1 MIRHYIKIAW
11 RNLARQKGL
20 AFINILGLSIGLAC
34 FSLFLLYTVNEFSFD
49 RFHANASRIYRVYD
63 WWAYSDRE
71 GSEPSSATPL
81 GPAMKQDLAD
91 VADFVR
97 ISPGGEKLIRVDNQ
111 VQRIQVSF
119 ADPQLF
125 SVFTFPL
132 IEGNAA
138 AALESPKHIV
148 LTREKAIQL
157 FGKTDVVGKTV
168 EIRNGD
174 QFEPFEVGAVA
185 ENIPVN
191 SSIRFDILGNF
202 NYVLNSDFGR
212 ASINDWNMTIGISVY
227 VLLHENSSLMNDPA
241 RLASF
246 RQKYFPAETSVNQEK
261 SGKPKAGNLPNG
273 YGLQP
278 LTDVHTGIK
287 IDKWGASDPKHSWI
301 LISIAIGV
309 LLIACINF
317 ITLAVSR
324 SAGRSKEVGIRKV
337 TGGHRYQLIY
347 QFLSESLL
355 MSIIS
360 AILGLILAYSVLPF
374 FNELSGRSLS
384 FSFSRYPE
392 MIGILSGVILLVGV
406 LAGLYPALAISG
418 FQPSEVLK
426 SKLRFSGS
434 NLFTKSLVSFQF
446 VLSIGLIISMIVI
459 MRQLSFM
466 QSKDLGFDKE
476 NVVMI
481 NTQGL
486 DIQKN
491 YPVFK
496 QTLKSESSVLGIAGS
511 VIGLGNGEGQMGRGY
526 KFENKVETVIEYPID
541 SDFLEVLGMQLV
553 AGRNFNPEIASDA
566 ISSVIVNETL
576 VRNVLGNNPEE
587 ALGKEFTSGK
597 EGNRKVII
605 GVTRDFNF
613 ENLTRNVRSQM
624 FLYPANFKPNALFVR
639 INPGDPSKALAV
651 LTAAW
656 KTISPDLPIKYS
668 FLDQKFD
675 DFYQKEKRWSNIVA
689 WAGGICIFLA
699 CMGLVGLTSLA
710 VINRSTEIGIRKVN
724 GARISEVMILLNSG
738 FVKWVAV
745 AFIIATP
752 TAWYAMHKWLQNFA
766 YKTELS
772 WWIFALAGLLAL
784 GIALLTVSFQSWKA
798 ATKNPV
804 EALRY
809 E

>member
-1 MIRHYIKIAW
+1 MIRHYIKIAI
-11 RNLARQKGL
+11 RNLARQKAL
-20 AFINILGLSIGLAC
+20 ALINILGLSIGLAC

-81 GPAMKQDLAD
+81 GPAMKQDLSD

-97 ISPGGEKLIRVDNQ
+97 INSSGKRLIRVGNRI
-111 VQRIQVSF
+111 QRIDVSF

-132 IEGNAA
+132 IEGNEST
-138 AALESPKHIV
+138 ALESPNHIV

-157 FGKTDVVGKTV
+157 FGETDVVGKTV
-168 EIRNGD
+168 EIRTGD
-174 QFEPFEVGAVA
+174 QFEAFEVGAVA

-202 NYVLNSDFGR
+202 NYVLNSDYGR
-212 ASINDWNMTIGISVY
+212 ASINDWNMTIGISVF
-227 VLLHENSSLMNDPA
+227 VMLHENSTLMNEPA

-246 RQKYFPAETSVNQEK
+246 RQKYFPAEVSTIQK
-261 SGKPKAGNLPNG
+261 KGKTGSLPNG

-287 IDKWGASDPKHSWI
+287 IDKWGASDPKNSWI

-317 ITLAVSR
+317 ITLAISR
-324 SAGRSKEVGIRKV
+324 SARRSKEVGIRKV
-337 TGGHRYQLIY
+337 TGSHRYQLVY

-355 MSIIS
+355 LSVIS
-360 AILGLILAYSVLPF
+360 AVLGILLAYALLPF

-384 FSFSRYPE
+384 FSFSQYPE
-392 MIGILSGVILLVGV
+392 MIGILSGVVLLVG
-406 LAGLYPALAISG
+406 LLSGIYPALAISG
-418 FQPSEVLK
+418 FKPSEVLK
-426 SKLRFSGS
+426 SNLRFSGS
-434 NLFTKSLVSFQF
+434 NLFTKSLVTFQF
-446 VLSIGLIISMIVI
+446 VLSIGLIISMIII
-459 MRQLSFM
+459 MRQLAFM
-466 QSKDLGFDKE
+466 RSKDLGFDKE

-481 NTQGL
+481 DTQSL

-526 KFENKVETVIEYPID
+526 KFENRVETVIEYPID

-576 VRNVLGNNPEE
+576 VRNALGTNPEE

-613 ENLTRNVRSQM
+613 EDLTRTVRSQM
-624 FLYPANFKPNALFVR
+624 FLFPSDFKPNALFVR

-699 CMGLVGLTSLA
+699 CMGLIGLTSLA

-724 GARISEVMILLNSG
+724 GARVSEVMTMLNKD
-738 FVKWVAV
+738 FIKWVAV

-752 TAWYAMHKWLQNFA
+752 IAWFAMHKWLESFA
-766 YKTELS
+766 YRTELS
-772 WWIFALAGLLAL
+772 WWIFALSGILAL
-784 GIALLTVSFQSWKA
+784 GIALLTVSWQSWKA
-798 ATKNPV
+798 ATRNPV

>member
-1 MIRHYIKIAW
+1 MIRHYIKIAI
-11 RNLARQKGL
+11 RNLARQKAL
-20 AFINILGLSIGLAC
+20 ALINTLGLSIGLAC
-34 FSLFLLYTVNEFSFD
+34 FCLFLLYTVNEFSFD

-63 WWAYSDRE
+63 WWAYTDRE

-81 GPAMKQDLAD
+81 GPAMKQDLSD

-97 ISPGGEKLIRVDNQ
+97 INSSDKKLIRVGNRI
-111 VQRIQVSF
+111 QRIDVSF

-132 IEGNAA
+132 IEGNATT
-138 AALESPKHIV
+138 ALESPNHIV

-157 FGKTDVVGKTV
+157 FGRTDVVGKTV
-168 EIRNGD
+168 EIRTGD

-202 NYVLNSDFGR
+202 NYVLNSEYGR
-212 ASINDWNMTIGISVY
+212 ASLNDWNMTIGISVF
-227 VLLHENSSLMNDPA
+227 VMLNENSTLMNEPA

-246 RQKYFPAETSVNQEK
+246 RHKYFPAEVSAIQEK
-261 SGKPKAGNLPNG
+261 SKTGSLPNG

-278 LTDVHTGIK
+278 LTDVHTGVK
-287 IDKWGASDPKHSWI
+287 IDKWGASDPKNSWI

-317 ITLAVSR
+317 ITLAISR

-337 TGGHRYQLIY
+337 TGSHRYQLVY

-355 MSIIS
+355 LSVIS
-360 AILGLILAYSVLPF
+360 AVLGIVLAYALLPF

-384 FSFSRYPE
+384 FSFSQYPE
-392 MIGILSGVILLVGV
+392 MIGILSGVVLLVG
-406 LAGLYPALAISG
+406 LLSGIYPALAISG
-418 FQPSEVLK
+418 FKPSEVLK
-426 SKLRFSGS
+426 SNLRFSGS

-459 MRQLSFM
+459 MRQLAFM
-466 QSKDLGFDKE
+466 RSKDLGFDKE

-481 NTQGL
+481 DTQSL

-511 VIGLGNGEGQMGRGY
+511 VIGLGNGEGQMGRRY
-526 KFENKVETVIEYPID
+526 KFENKEETVIEYPID
-541 SDFLEVLGMQLV
+541 TEFLDVLGMQLV
-553 AGRNFNPEIASDA
+553 AGRNFNPGITSDA
-566 ISSVIVNETL
+566 TTSVIVNEAL
-576 VRNVLGNNPEE
+576 VKSALGTTPEE
-587 ALGKEFTSGK
+587 ALGKEFTNGKGSG
-597 EGNRKVII
+597 RKVII

-613 ENLTRNVRSQM
+613 EDLTRSVRSQM
-624 FLYPANFKPNALFVR
+624 FLYPSDFKPNSLFVR
-639 INPGDPSKALAV
+639 INPGDPEKALAI

-675 DFYQKEKRWSNIVA
+675 DFYQKEKRWSNIVG

-699 CMGLVGLTSLA
+699 CMGLIGLTSLA

-724 GARISEVMILLNSG
+724 GARVSEVMTMLNKD
-738 FVKWVAV
+738 FIKWVTV
-745 AFIIATP
+745 AFVIATP
-752 TAWYAMHKWLQNFA
+752 IAWFAMHKWLESFA

-772 WWIFALAGLLAL
+772 WWIFALSGVLAL
-784 GIALLTVSFQSWKA
+784 GIAILTVSLQSWKA
-798 ATKNPV
+798 ATRNPV